1 MACVSLYIVG
11 SHVVDTFVALLLI
24 TTAFASNSN
33 ILVATC
39 LYLVYSDKDRIWVR
53 NAAGEEIST
62 LELQPY
68 IEMEIVNCTG
78 TVNITVW
85 TIQPELPIGLRF
97 SNKTGVFSGT
107 PDVKDFKA
115 VFTITGSNEN
125 DTLTTTLTIST
136 GHCEYG
142 EYLFARTQSGY
153 GDLILK
159 QNDVIMYEGTVR
171 NTGKHCNPI
180 CIPKQTYEYEFTCGD
195 YAECTVYITDDLENY
210 YMNHRA
216 ISKMS
221 AVKGT
226 METIPSKPPTILIP
240 EVISFALEENLDE
253 FIRVEGVHQGITIT
267 PELPENIAL
276 FKLWTLQGKSSQ
288 TILQEFTISAN
299 NTKGITNKIVTIA
312 IGICPQGMEMIQ
324 FDIDKPVYTMRY
336 ELFNEQQPDIP
347 IYSAYQHASAT
358 SRGIC
363 LSEGSYII
371 NLITMAEKPG
381 WDSSFGIE
389 IKNEQGI
396 IAKFNL
402 PKEEFE
408 YSRHF
413 NYHKIIQLQTQWKM
427 TTEIQTTEEWTHL
440 EFDDKLWKLAKEGEW
455 GSFSKQIDTI
465 FIRKQLEIQ
474 QNMIRNTYS
483 HIQIQIHHSNDVEIT
498 LYLNKIPIINHLGQI
513 HMSTT
518 STTPI
523 SSTSTFPISILTQNT
538 NILAA
543 KVKRTSTAPI
553 TALIDFD
560 IQLVTTSSMPFLQ
573 SVDGTASE
581 IQEHSDPD
589 YPPMSAFSN
598 GWSRGWKVVSFPA
611 ILRYTFAEN
620 TPSVVNRITIENVNG
635 NRPTNLRIEGVN
647 NDNTTEVL
655 HVMKSNNFL
664 FNGEETIHLE
674 NMKAF
679 PSYQIVFL
687 DSANH
692 TMISVGGV
700 RFYTGLSGQ
709 CEKRKGYPKTF
720 PGITR
725 YGNCPLNKVGIRQMH
740 CVEKEFGMEWEDDH
754 STCLQKTPA
763 INTTFVDWVFEITNF
778 TQKAWNEKQ
787 ISMMKLLTEHLD
799 VKSDEIDFVFSLDTS
814 TEERKS
820 LHIYV
825 RFTLEADIGDHV
837 ARHLE
842 LAKPHFNIMVK
853 NYLYTTIFQE
863 ATILYIEVYHPLNM
877 NSVIVSCITFVL
889 TLLFVGCICWIRS
902 CCKRKQSTSRQE
914 NLLGQN

>member
-1 MACVSLYIVG
+1 MVWNIVR
-11 SHVVDTFVALLLI
+11 F
-24 TTAFASNSN
+24 NS
-33 ILVATC
+33 IIDI
-39 LYLVYSDKDRIWVR
+39 SSSKDRIWVQ
-53 NAAGEEIST
+53 NTKGEEVST

-68 IEMEIVNCTG
+68 VDIGEYFFKSTTKIQSWS
-78 TVNITVW
+78 IT
-85 TIQPELPIGLRF
+85 PALPKGLRF
-97 SNKTGVFSGT
+97 SDYNGKLDGI
-107 PDVKDFKA
+107 PDVKDVMT
-115 VFTITGSNEN
+115 VFTIVGTH
-125 DTLTTTLTIST
+125 DDQVLTTTLSISIS
-136 GHCEYG
+136 GCEYG
-142 EYLFARTQSGY
+142 EFLFAVKET
-153 GDLILK
+153 GDSQLVIR
-159 QNDVIMYEGTVR
+159 QNDVVVYNSPIRRFGS
-171 NTGKHCNPI
+171 HANPI
-180 CIPKQTYEYEFTCGD
+180 CIPKQTYEYDFTCVD
-195 YAECTVYITDDLENY
+195 HFDCILYIMDDLGNY
-210 YMNHRA
+210 YMNSRIFHQ
-216 ISKMS
+216 MS
-221 AVKGT
+221 SVKGT
-226 METIPSKPPTILIP
+226 METIPSKPPTILMP

-267 PELPENIAL
+267 PELPEYVILKEL
-276 FKLWTLQGKSSQ
+276 FILRGKSVRPV
-288 TILQEFTISAN
+288 LQEFTISAN

-347 IYSAYQHASAT
+347 IYSTVQHGFSYT
-358 SRGIC
+358 HFNC
-363 LSEGSYII
+363 MKEGSYII

-402 PKEEFE
+402 PKEEFK

-427 TTEIQTTEEWTHL
+427 TTEIQTTEEWTHF
-440 EFDDKLWKLAKEGEW
+440 EFDDKSWTFAKEGEW

-465 FIRKQLEIQ
+465 FIRKQLEITQ
-474 QNMIRNTYS
+474 KMSMIMNTYS
-483 HIQIQIHHSNDVEIT
+483 HLQIQIPHSNDVEIT
-498 LYLNKIPIINHLGQI
+498 LYLNKIPIINNLGQI

-560 IQLVTTSSMPFLQ
+560 IQLVITSSMPFLQ

-598 GWSRGWKVVSFPA
+598 GWSRGWKVVNFPA

-700 RFYTGLSGQ
+700 HFYAGLTGQ

-740 CVEKEFGMEWEDDH
+740 CVEKEFGMEWEDDR

-825 RFTLEADIGDHV
+825 RFTLEAELGDYIV
-837 ARHLE
+837 KHLHLLKSSFNE
-842 LAKPHFNIMVK
+842 LVQ
-853 NYLYTTIFQE
+853 NYLQTTEDQK
-863 ATILYIEVYHPLNM
+863 ATILHIDARRPLNM

-902 CCKRKQSTSRQE
+902 CCNQRKKTQ
-914 NLLGQN
+914 NGLLSECN